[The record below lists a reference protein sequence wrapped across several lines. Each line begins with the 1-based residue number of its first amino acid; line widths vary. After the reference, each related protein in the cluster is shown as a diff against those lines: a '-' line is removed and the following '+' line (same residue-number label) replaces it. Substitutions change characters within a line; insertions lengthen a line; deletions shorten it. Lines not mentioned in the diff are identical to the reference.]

1 MGGTPECCRTTKL
14 IHQATQGRRGL
25 GSHFRAGASCEAHC
39 ERTRLSGGFVGW
51 PRCDVARDLLGQ
63 FFQLLAGSS
72 LGGAQCGR
80 VGLVPALLLAIGTH
94 RFGVIRLP
102 TIRQ

>member
-1 MGGTPECCRTTKL
+1 MQKTECTFRFHEPEAIADFLHIKRT
-14 IHQATQGRRGL
+14 R
-25 GSHFRAGASCEAHC
+25 
-39 ERTRLSGGFVGW
+39 ERTRLSGGFVGR

-63 FFQLLAGSS
+63 LFQLLASPA
-72 LGGAQCGR
+72 LGGAKCGR